1 MLSSNPKLPE
11 HVTIGPFKV
20 RIHLMSHDMSY
31 EVGEQ
36 QGSFHSKPPLTIHLD
51 ETIMNMHDESSLNL
65 IVHELFH
72 LSYYQYHLEKN
83 LNEESIVNAGAN
95 FVTEMLMRSE
105 LRPWIKSVIK

>member
-1 MLSSNPKLPE
+1 
-11 HVTIGPFKV
+11 
-20 RIHLMSHDMSY
+20 MSHAMSY